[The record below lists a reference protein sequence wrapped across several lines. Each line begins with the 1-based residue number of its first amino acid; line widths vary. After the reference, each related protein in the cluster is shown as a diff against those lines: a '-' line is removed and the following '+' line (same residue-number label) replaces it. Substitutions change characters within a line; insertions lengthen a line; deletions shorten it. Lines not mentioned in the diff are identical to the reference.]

1 MNNKALFLIKWS
13 KELYLGILMLAES
26 LKSFVQL
33 CIKFCWEFVSLKME
47 APWTIILLMYAT
59 PLLLVEA
66 GYFNGGPGLNE
77 LAISSEIAP
86 TRACSVIGNIDTLLQ
101 CFTGC
106 MKRFR
111 RFYMFG
117 RNSATLTCFCCK
129 DPPQLPL
136 PGTVFNTYI
145 ARQYTFLFAKWN
157 IFCWMFLCFLN
168 HNQMI
173 LLGVQNDIGILY
185 TSTYLFFRFDH
196 KNILSLNNTIYVI
209 NCYHNSHF
217 AAVLW
222 LHNFKH
228 RKKCFQRHD
237 LCNCDFSA
245 PCPLSYSEYTY
256 GYLNICLRFVSNL
269 MTYPMASS
277 VCQQDGG
284 DLVRLDSQRKFD
296 IFQEF
301 VGES

>member
-1 MNNKALFLIKWS
+1 MNNKALFLIEWS

-33 CIKFCWEFVSLKME
+33 CIKFCWEFISLKME

-101 CFTGC
+101 CFAGC

-145 ARQYTFLFAKWN
+145 ARQFTFLFAKWN
-157 IFCWMFLCFLN
+157 IFCWMFRCFLN
-168 HNQMI
+168 HNLMI
-173 LLGVQNDIGILY
+173 FLGVQNDIGILY
-185 TSTYLFFRFDH
+185 TSTYLIFRFDH
-196 KNILSLNNTIYVI
+196 KNLLSLNSTIYVI

-237 LCNCDFSA
+237 LW
-245 PCPLSYSEYTY
+245 
-256 GYLNICLRFVSNL
+256 IV
-269 MTYPMASS
+269 
-277 VCQQDGG
+277 
-284 DLVRLDSQRKFD
+284 
-296 IFQEF
+296 IFQLH
-301 VGES
+301 VH

>member
-1 MNNKALFLIKWS
+1 M
-13 KELYLGILMLAES
+13 
-26 LKSFVQL
+26 
-33 CIKFCWEFVSLKME
+33 
-47 APWTIILLMYAT
+47 
-59 PLLLVEA
+59 
-66 GYFNGGPGLNE
+66 
-77 LAISSEIAP
+77 
-86 TRACSVIGNIDTLLQ
+86 
-101 CFTGC
+101 
-106 MKRFR
+106 FR
-111 RFYMFG
+111 
-117 RNSATLTCFCCK
+117 
-129 DPPQLPL
+129 
-136 PGTVFNTYI
+136 
-145 ARQYTFLFAKWN
+145 
-157 IFCWMFLCFLN
+157 CFLN
-168 HNQMI
+168 HIQMI
-173 LLGVQNDIGILY
+173 FLGVQNDIGILY
-185 TSTYLFFRFDH
+185 TSTYLIFRFDH
-196 KNILSLNNTIYVI
+196 KNLLSLNSTIYVI

-277 VCQQDGG
+277 VCQQDSG